1 MGTICDDCTCG
12 KAEGC
17 GTDERESRF
26 RKELEILINCHS
38 RENGSNTPDFILA
51 DYLADCLTAYDKAVT
66 NRDMWT
72 VPQAERI
79 AAPQGPQDGMT

>member
-1 MGTICDDCTCG
+1 MGTICDNCTCG

-17 GTDERESRF
+17 APDERESKF
-26 RKELEILINCHS
+26 RKELEHLINCHS

-51 DYLADCLTAYDKAVT
+51 DYLADCLAAYDKAVT

-72 VPQAERI
+72 TPSVSLLGPPE
-79 AAPQGPQDGMT
+79 GPQKGT